1 MSAAHHQP
9 SDQPVTRVNALT
21 LRGVVVGIVC
31 VVITCFVVCYAEIVV
46 GKIQLG
52 YMQLPPAVIGM
63 LVMLVGAQAVF
74 RRFAPKLQ
82 LQPRELYSIYVM
94 MLIAAM
100 VSSRGILEKLI
111 ALLIV
116 PNYFADAT
124 NHWHTIFFKYIP
136 RWAVPWNPAGPA
148 KQPVAT
154 GFYNALHT
162 GQPIPWNLWVVPLC
176 AWGLFVAFMMGAM
189 ICLAAL
195 LRKQWVDNEK
205 LTFPLVQLPLE
216 MISGRN
222 ATSDRSESFLQ
233 NRFTWLGFALPMVVF
248 GFNGLHQ
255 YLPSIPDITTQVD
268 LSQYLTSPPW
278 NGIGLFTA
286 YFTFAAVGFFYLLPT
301 DLLFSLWFFFML
313 TRVENVLARSWGY
326 QPVEM
331 PMYPCKQF
339 VGYQVMGAYVVL
351 AGYMVYTAR
360 GYIKTV
366 WHSVIHGSND
376 SGDQEELL
384 SPRVS
389 VGGLAVCVL
398 LMTLWLH
405 MLGMDFLLALFTVC
419 TTLFLVGVVLARS
432 TAEAGMLMTETSFRP
447 VDMYRLVADPR
458 SLSGANITAMAF
470 MDGFMTRDQRGLLL
484 TGFLDSLKF
493 ADGVQVRR
501 RSLVAVFIL
510 ALVVSILTAG
520 WLHVTLPYKLGAVQ
534 MYSYVYTG
542 NPVWAFQDAQAN
554 LAHTNPPPAFAN
566 DLWFA
571 VGMLV
576 TGALV
581 VLRTT
586 VSSFPLNPLGYALCG
601 SWTMKVFWFP
611 CMVAWIIKVLVL
623 RYGGMN
629 LYRRLR
635 PFFLGLVLGEFTVAV
650 LFTLPAII
658 NRFIPTPLFPWP

>member
-1 MSAAHHQP
+1 MAAAHRNT
-9 SDQPVTRVNALT
+9 SVSPVARVNALT
-21 LRGVVVGIVC
+21 LRGVLVGVVC

-63 LVMLVGAQAVF
+63 LVMLIGAQAFF

-82 LQPRELYSIYVM
+82 LQTRELYSIYVM

-111 ALLIV
+111 PLLIV

-124 NHWHTIFFKYIP
+124 NHWRSMFFKFIP

-162 GQPIPWNLWVVPLC
+162 GQPIPWNMWVVPLC
-176 AWGLFVAFMMGAM
+176 AWGLFVALMMGAM

-216 MISGRN
+216 MISSPAQSG
-222 ATSDRSESFLQ
+222 SSGSHFLN
-233 NRFTWLGFALPMVVF
+233 NRLTWIGFIIPTVIF
-248 GFNGLHQ
+248 GFNGFHQ
-255 YLPSIPDITTQVD
+255 YMPSIPDITTQVNIG
-268 LSQYLTSPPW
+268 QYLTSPPW
-278 NGIGLFTA
+278 NAIGMFTA

-301 DLLFSLWFFFML
+301 DLLFSLWFFFMI
-313 TRVENVLARSWGY
+313 TRVENILASSWGY

-351 AGYMVYTAR
+351 AAYMAYTAR

-366 WHSVIHGSND
+366 WRSVVLGSAAEGSQD
-376 SGDQEELL
+376 EML

-389 VGGLAVCVL
+389 VFGLVLCVFLMAV
-398 LMTLWLH
+398 WLH
-405 MLGMDFLLALFTVC
+405 LLGMDLLLALFTVC

-458 SLSGANITAMAF
+458 SLSSSNITAMAF

-501 RSLVAVFIL
+501 RSLLAVFAI
-510 ALVVSILTAG
+510 ALVVSIITAG
-520 WLHVTLPYKLGAVQ
+520 WLHVTLPYRLGAVQ

-542 NPVWAFQDAQAN
+542 NPVWAFQDAHAN

-566 DLWFA
+566 DIWFL
-571 VGMLV
+571 VGILV
-576 TGALV
+576 TLALV

-586 VSSFPLNPLGYALCG
+586 MSGFPLNPLGYALCG

-611 CMVAWIIKVLVL
+611 CLVAWLLKVLIL
-623 RYGGMN
+623 RYGGMG

-635 PFFLGLVLGEFTVAV
+635 PLFLGLVLGEFTVAV